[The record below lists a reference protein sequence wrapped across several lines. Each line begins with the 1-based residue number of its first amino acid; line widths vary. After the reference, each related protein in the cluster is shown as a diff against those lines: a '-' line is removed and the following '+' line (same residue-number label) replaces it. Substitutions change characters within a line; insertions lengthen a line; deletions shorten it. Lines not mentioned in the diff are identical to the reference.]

1 MVTNGHNGNF
11 QKDLPTEI
19 IDLVFP
25 NTECTSFPYYP
36 YGTHGS
42 GLGFNYALGKPF
54 ICGGLGWFWY
64 FILWHFILQH
74 FILGYSENGYH
85 SDDCY
90 TMDLATGEFSK
101 YADLYQPRIYSGP
114 YGAFTGLILFSGG
127 YPLGSNESKSSEV
140 FLDAAADSGPFHFH
154 TTDLPTPRKQHCSV
168 FDNTV
173 NQDGNWPGWWITG
186 GRIGE
191 LENKTYSGDVT
202 SSTYVFKCI
211 F

>member
-1 MVTNGHNGNF
+1 MVLIIHSLILHPLQFHPLTFHTLIF
-11 QKDLPTEI
+11 HPLP
-19 IDLVFP
+19 
-25 NTECTSFPYYP
+25 C
-36 YGTHGS
+36 H
-42 GLGFNYALGKPF
+42 
-54 ICGGLGWFWY
+54 
-64 FILWHFILQH
+64 FILRHFNLQH

-154 TTDLPTPRKQHCSV
+154 TADLPTPRKQHCSV

-202 SSTYVFKCI
+202 SSM
-211 F
+211 